1 MKVDMIKLERAF
13 RVSSE
18 SSLQQDIVA
27 YLEALFS
34 QSLRELLCKG
44 GSELT
49 VEDRNLQVGELRIL
63 KKIIEVLKPQ
73 EGLNYSVTP
82 V

>member
-1 MKVDMIKLERAF
+1 MKVDLHKLERSF
-13 RVSSE
+13 RFSAE
-18 SSLQQDIVA
+18 QSLQQDIVT

-34 QSLRELLCKG
+34 QSLRELLQKG

-63 KKIIEVLKPQ
+63 KKIIEVLKPG